1 MIHNNFYKIDIL
13 LCSNFIDIILLTLAL
28 ISFIK
33 KKNCLENGKIHSYQQ
48 QLVNLY
54 I

>member
-13 LCSNFIDIILLTLAL
+13 LCSNFIDIIFLTLAL
-28 ISFIK
+28 ISF
-33 KKNCLENGKIHSYQQ
+33 KKNCLENGKIRSYQQ
-48 QLVNLY
+48 QLVNFY